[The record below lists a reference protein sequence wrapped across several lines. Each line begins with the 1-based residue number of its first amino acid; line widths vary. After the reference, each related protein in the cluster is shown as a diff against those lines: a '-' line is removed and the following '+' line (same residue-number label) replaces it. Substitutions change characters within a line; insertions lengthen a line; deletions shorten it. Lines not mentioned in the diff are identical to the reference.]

1 MQAFPDQYFQDKKKN
16 IGRTQVT
23 VEQGENV
30 NPRLRDLF
38 AHGRTPA
45 TMLLGAGV
53 GLEALEFYVAT
64 SLMPSMVRDIGGLEL
79 LAWTASLFVAAIVL
93 GSICV
98 VIRPRNVTL
107 NQTYVAGALLFA
119 VGCAVIGFAPNMIVV
134 LVGRFVQGFGA
145 GLLVT
150 MAYSFIRFVYPPGL
164 QNAASALYTSLWGVA
179 VFLGPTM
186 GGLFAEGSHWR
197 WAFLILIPFAIVMA
211 LAAPKWL
218 PEGEDDREPEKVP
231 LVQIGL
237 ILTAILAISFAG
249 TSETDFWRRI
259 LVAGGILTI
268 ALLLW
273 QERRSESR
281 LFPAQATWLS
291 HPLAQ
296 VYLVMFL
303 IIISLNADIY
313 APYFLQTLHGV
324 TPLVAGYLVALV
336 ALGWTAAGLGTASF
350 TGRRAITSIA
360 SGTLVCSV
368 STLVIGFVVSQD
380 NTAGDIVTVALLSAM
395 LFGMGLGVGLGWAHL
410 VSLVLTQSDDAEADK
425 ASASINLIQSLGAA
439 FGAAVAGVIANSTG
453 VVSPGGIAGAISAGF
468 WLYVLMA
475 LPAFLSFFVALTL
488 FRKA

>member
-1 MQAFPDQYFQDKKKN
+1 VA
-16 IGRTQVT
+16 
-23 VEQGENV
+23 VESEQITNS
-30 NPRLRDLF
+30 RLRDLF
-38 AHGRTPA
+38 TRGRTPA

-53 GLEALEFYVAT
+53 GLEAIEFYVTT

-107 NQTYVAGALLFA
+107 NQTYIAGALLFA
-119 VGCAVIGFAPNMIVV
+119 TGCAIIGLAPNMIVV

-179 VFLGPTM
+179 VFLGPTL

-197 WAFLILIPFAIVMA
+197 WAFLILIPLALLMA
-211 LAAPKWL
+211 FAAPKWL
-218 PEGEDDREPEKVP
+218 PDGKDDRVEEKVP

-249 TSETDFWRRI
+249 TSESHIWRVL
-259 LVAGGILTI
+259 LVIGGVITI

-273 QERRSESR
+273 QERRSMSR

-291 HPLAQ
+291 HPLAK

-303 IIISLNADIY
+303 VIVSLNADIY

-324 TPLVAGYLVALV
+324 SPLVAGYLVALV
-336 ALGWTAAGLGTASF
+336 ALGWTFAGLGTASF
-350 TGRRAITSIA
+350 TGRRALASIA
-360 SGTLVCSV
+360 AGAIVCSA
-368 STLVIGFVVSQD
+368 STFAIGLVVSQD
-380 NTAGDIVTVALLSAM
+380 NSGGNLVIVALLSTM
-395 LFGMGLGVGLGWAHL
+395 LFGIGTGVGMGWAHL
-410 VSLVLTQSDDAEADK
+410 VSMVLTQSDSAEADK

-439 FGAAVAGVIANSTG
+439 FGAAIAGVIANSTG
-453 VVSPGGIAGAISAGF
+453 LVSPGGVAGAITAGF
-468 WLYVLMA
+468 WLYVLMGMPA
-475 LPAFLSFFVALTL
+475 LFALLAALSLFGMPA
-488 FRKA
+488 KATETTTSA